1 MKPGAPPNTDAAVF
15 ASTHWSVVLLA
26 KQKVSPEADTAL
38 ATLCET
44 YWYPL
49 YAFVRRQGHNVHE
62 AQDLTQ
68 EFFSRFLAKSYLNQV
83 DAAKGKF
90 RSFLLASMKHFL
102 ANEWDRAKASKRGGG
117 RKLVSLDDTS
127 AEERYVLEPADDMT
141 PEKLYHRRW
150 ALTLLSQTL
159 TRLRQEFEA
168 AGKATLFD
176 ALKGCLT
183 GEMSVRPYAEIG
195 QQHGLSEGAIKIAVH
210 RMRQRYGDLLRLE
223 VAGTVATQSDVEEEL
238 RHLLSAMQ

>member
-1 MKPGAPPNTDAAVF
+1 
-15 ASTHWSVVLLA
+15 
-26 KQKVSPEADTAL
+26 
-38 ATLCET
+38 
-44 YWYPL
+44 
-49 YAFVRRQGHNVHE
+49 
-62 AQDLTQ
+62 
-68 EFFSRFLAKSYLNQV
+68 
-83 DAAKGKF
+83 
-90 RSFLLASMKHFL
+90 
-102 ANEWDRAKASKRGGG
+102 
-117 RKLVSLDDTS
+117 
-127 AEERYVLEPADDMT
+127 
-141 PEKLYHRRW
+141 
-150 ALTLLSQTL
+150 LSQTL

-168 AGKATLFD
+168 AGKVTLFD